1 MTLFHETMYYPHRNL
16 FVINHIVHH
25 MKKYF
30 LLLLFTCVSTSVFFA
45 QPKLPGQWSL
55 IVDGGLSIPASSSM
69 RGTAT
74 EFQSDLQKD
83 YNSKRYPFGD
93 DRALS
98 MNWGAA
104 LSYRFPASPWS
115 IVGVQHLYVSYV
127 DNGFAYNTAFSQNAN
142 LVDYVSSLGAE
153 YTLGEPSETFNVF
166 GRLGIALSFFSGEV
180 NYFDYRTSLTPTFR
194 GGLDIAAGGRWN
206 MSFAPLA
213 LELSASYLN
222 ANLIG
227 KSYEPPAAKPPTT
240 LRERALNDAANP
252 NDPTDESRTIA
263 YFSIGLGL
271 RVWF

>member
-1 MTLFHETMYYPHRNL
+1 MR
-16 FVINHIVHH
+16 
-25 MKKYF
+25 KYF
-30 LLLLFTCVSTSVFFA
+30 LLLLFTCFSTSAVFA
-45 QPKLPGQWSL
+45 QPKLPGQWSV
-55 IVDGGLSIPASSSM
+55 IVDGGLSLPASSSM
-69 RGTAT
+69 NGTAA

-93 DRALS
+93 ERALS

-104 LSYRFPASPWS
+104 LSYRFPTSSWS
-115 IVGVQHLYVSYV
+115 IIGVQHIYVSYV
-127 DNGFAYNTAFSQNAN
+127 DNGFAYNSTFAQNAS

-153 YTLGEPSETFNVF
+153 YTIGESSETFNAF
-166 GRLGIALSFFSGEV
+166 GRLGLALSFFSGEV

-194 GGLDIAAGGRWN
+194 GGVDIGVGGRWN

-227 KSYEPPAAKPPTT
+227 KSYETPATKPPTT
-240 LRERALNDAANP
+240 LRERALNDGVNT

-263 YFSIGLGL
+263 YLSFGIGL